1 MDEKFHAT
9 IRKFSPDDINKILII
24 EKQAFPKTAYSR
36 QTFLNFLKHFPD
48 TFIVIE
54 TGEDIVGYIM
64 FDKSGHI
71 HSTAVKPAF
80 RMKGFGR
87 MLFTHA
93 SKYAQKRPWL
103 EVRSKNTGAIA
114 FYKSMGMKITGRI
127 PNYYQ
132 SDDALIMAMGREEE
146 G

>member
-1 MDEKFHAT
+1 MDEKFYTT

-36 QTFLNFLKHFPD
+36 QIFLNFFRHFPD

-54 TGEDIVGYIM
+54 TDDDIIGYIM
-64 FDKSGHI
+64 FDKGGHI
-71 HSTAVKPAF
+71 HSTAVKPSS

-87 MLFTHA
+87 MLFMHA
-93 SKYAQKRPWL
+93 VKYTQKKLWL

-114 FYKSMGMKITGRI
+114 FYKTMGMKITGRI

-132 SDDALIMAMGREEE
+132 SDDALIMEMDREEE